1 MSLKHC
7 PFYPCE
13 CVPVCGYVGVTA
25 DSSGRAGSFWKAFFL
40 NISKLST
47 TAGFKNALK
56 LQINT
61 LSYMK
66 RDSMAFCK
74 S

>member
-7 PFYPCE
+7 PFHLWE

-25 DSSGRAGSFWKAFFL
+25 DSSGRAGNFCKAFFL

-47 TAGFKNALK
+47 TVGFKTALE

-61 LSYMK
+61 LSCMK
-66 RDSMAFCK
+66 RDSVAFCK